1 MGRSIPIE
9 PLSEPLTDEVVALR
23 LRRDSD
29 LPAIGA
35 ASHDPETRRWLDDE
49 PMDEAALGTSMA
61 KAEEAWRSGRAA
73 PLLIADAAT
82 DEPVGIIN
90 LQFRDDEVATV
101 AYSVFPA
108 HRGRGIAPRAVRL
121 LAGWALND
129 LGLTRLLLEAAA
141 ENTSSVRVAE
151 KCGFRRIDERVGAGG
166 AGGEGTPATVVFACT
181 KD

>member
-1 MGRSIPIE
+1 MPIE
-9 PLSEPLTDEVVALR
+9 PLSGPLADGVVAVR
-23 LRRDSD
+23 MRRESD

-61 KAEEAWRSGRAA
+61 TVEEAWRSGRAA
-73 PLLIADAAT
+73 PLLIADVTT

-121 LAGWALND
+121 LAGWALSD
-129 LGLTRLLLEAAA
+129 LGLAQLLLEAAA

-151 KCGFRRIDERVGAGG
+151 KCGFQRIDDHVGPGAAGLPVT
-166 AGGEGTPATVVFACT
+166 AVFACT